1 MNIDPTLL
9 WVALAGAWL
18 SLDVTAALQ
27 TMVSRPLVA
36 STLAGAIC
44 GDPWAGLGVGCLLEM
59 VWLGYVPVG
68 SVIPPDFSLA
78 SVFAATAAVLM
89 ERNRPGVSA
98 EAAAVWA
105 ALCSLPVAWVGGR
118 LDTAQRRANRAV
130 AERAE
135 QLALGGD
142 SGALGRALVGIM
154 ARTLVRSF
162 LLLLAALAFLL
173 VPMGAVLEALP
184 LQARDALGWLYWL
197 WLLLGFMV
205 LLDLFWERR
214 HMRAMVLTF
223 VGSALALYVLRL
235 PGGLVLALAALM
247 AALLALLNRARSVP
261 RA

>member
-1 MNIDPTLL
+1 MSVEPTLL
-9 WVALAGAWL
+9 WVALAGGLL

-36 STLAGAIC
+36 STLAGAVC

-78 SVFAATAAVLM
+78 SVFAAAAAVFM
-89 ERNRPGVSA
+89 ERDRPGVSA

-105 ALCSLPVAWVGGR
+105 ALCSLPIAWVGGR
-118 LDTAQRRANRAV
+118 LDTAQRRVNRGAS
-130 AERAE
+130 ERAE
-135 QLALGGD
+135 QLALAGD
-142 SGALGRALVGIM
+142 AAALGRALFGVM

-173 VPMGAVLEALP
+173 TPMGAVLEALP
-184 LQARDALGWLYWL
+184 LHARDALGWLYWL
-197 WLLLGFMV
+197 WLLLGLMV

-214 HMRAMVLTF
+214 HLRAMILTF
-223 VGSALALYVLRL
+223 VGSAFALYALKL
-235 PGGLVLALAALM
+235 PSSLVLALASLM
-247 AALLALLNRARSVP
+247 AALLALLNRARAA
-261 RA
+261 RGR